1 MGGGYKFT
9 PKFVN
14 LIEAEKALNQSSYVC
29 LDKSFSEGERE
40 EKLLNFEEK

>member
-9 PKFVN
+9 PKYVN
-14 LIEAEKALNQSSYVC
+14 LIEAEKALIQSSFVC

-40 EKLLNFEEK
+40 EELLNFEVK